1 MMQAVG
7 CNRFSGDSESHPLTT
22 VYWAGL
28 LSPRWCELAAKSC
41 SSVQT
46 LVSLGHTGRR
56 VVLGHTLNT
65 LWHVITKK
73 KSHNVLSRF
82 TILCWTP
89 FTAIPNLMQPMGCR
103 LVSPGTA
110 SSLYWRIAST
120 GVWQEPLTQSKLH
133 QPIGNDSYINSK
145 ICSLCLNGG
154 TTLQGNVIPSS
165 LETRLTETGSV
176 HLNYCPSF
184 CF

>member
-1 MMQAVG
+1 MSQRVVQPFG
-7 CNRFSGDSESHPLTT
+7 ISGPH
-22 VYWAGL
+22 WK
-28 LSPRWCELAAKSC
+28 KSC
-41 SSVQT
+41 
-46 LVSLGHTGRR
+46 LGPHIKYIVTRN
-56 VVLGHTLNT
+56 H
-65 LWHVITKK
+65 KK